1 MSYTGACHCGE
12 VTFSVDA
19 DLPKQAMSC
28 NCSFCR
34 RKGSLL
40 TFVPATQFE
49 LTSGEEGLKSYFF
62 NKHRIEH
69 RFCANCGTQPF
80 SAATAPDGTDMRAIN
95 LRCVPEANLEALEIK
110 TFDGASV

>member
-1 MSYTGACHCGE
+1 MAYSGARHCGE
-12 VTFSVDA
+12 VTF
-19 DLPKQAMSC
+19 SC

-49 LTSGEEGLKSYFF
+49 LTSGEEALKSYFF

-69 RFCANCGTQPF
+69 RFCTTCGTQPF
-80 SAATAPDGTDMRAIN
+80 SAATAPDGRDMRAIN
-95 LRCVPEANLEALEIK
+95 LRCVPEAKLEALEIK
-110 TFDGASV
+110 VHDGASV